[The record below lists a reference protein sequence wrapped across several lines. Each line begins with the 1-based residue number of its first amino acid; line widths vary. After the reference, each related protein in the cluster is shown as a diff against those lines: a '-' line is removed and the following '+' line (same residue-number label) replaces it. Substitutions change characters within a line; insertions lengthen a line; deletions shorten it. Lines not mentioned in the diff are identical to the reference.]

1 VSDSEN
7 FGRIG
12 RFNILIL
19 ESRITSRS
27 ISEYAEWRSI
37 IFNESVIEEVHSD
50 PSYPR
55 VEDNL

>member
-7 FGRIG
+7 FRGIG
-12 RFNILIL
+12 LFNVLIL

-27 ISEYAEWRSI
+27 ISEYAEWGSI
-37 IFNESVIEEVHSD
+37 IFDEYVIKDAHSD
-50 PSYPR
+50 PSYPQ